1 MPGADGSI
9 LITSILIT
17 GARAPV
23 ALHLARLLHGAG
35 HRMILADTPSR
46 PIAAASKA
54 CARYHRL
61 PPPRFEPQAYADAV
75 EALIRAEG
83 ISLVIPTCE
92 EVFHLALVWHG
103 RTMPALLFAPD
114 IGLLAKVHNKHSF
127 IRLAEQIGLAVPE
140 TALLNSPDDLEAVRG
155 RSRELVFKPV
165 WSRFASHVLLRP
177 TPQALDAVAPSPAMP
192 WVAQRFIEG
201 EEISAYAVARG
212 GRLKALALYRP
223 LYRAGKGAG
232 IFFERVED
240 DAARELVER
249 VVAGTTWTG
258 QISFDL
264 MREPGGRVLPLECNP
279 RAVSGLHFFRD
290 PAHFV
295 DAVLDDGPEVA
306 PDVSAP
312 QTVRLAM
319 WIYGLPAALRL
330 GGLARFRKAMR
341 ESEELLDWPGDS
353 APVKAQWPA
362 LAEIA
367 RVALRQRISLQSA
380 STRDI
385 EWNGPGSG

>member
-1 MPGADGSI
+1 MSDAGADR
-9 LITSILIT
+9 SILIT

-35 HRMILADTPSR
+35 HRVILADTPAR

-61 PPPRFEPQAYADAV
+61 PPPRFEPQGYADAV

-83 ISLVIPTCE
+83 IGLVIPTCE
-92 EVFHLALVWHG
+92 EVFHLALTWRG
-103 RTMPALLFAPD
+103 RTMPARVFAPD
-114 IGLLAKVHNKHSF
+114 LGLLAQVHNKHSF
-127 IRLAEQIGLAVPE
+127 IRLAERLGLEVPE
-140 TALLNSPDDLEAVRG
+140 TTLLNSRDDVEAVRD
-155 RSRELVFKPV
+155 RARELVFKPA
-165 WSRFASHVLLRP
+165 WSRFASHVVLRP
-177 TPQALDAVAPSPAMP
+177 PPQALDAIAPSPAMP
-192 WVAQRFIEG
+192 WVAQRFVEG
-201 EEISAYAVARG
+201 EEISAYAVARE
-212 GRLKALALYRP
+212 GRLKALALYRS

-232 IFFERVED
+232 IFFERIED

-249 VVAGTTWTG
+249 IVAGTSWTG

-264 MREPGGRVLPLECNP
+264 MREADGRVLPLECNP

-290 PAHFV
+290 PARFV
-295 DAVLDDGPEVA
+295 DAVLGDGPEVA
-306 PDVSAP
+306 PDVTAP

-319 WIYGLPAALRL
+319 WIYGLPAALRS
-330 GGLARFRKAMR
+330 GGFGRFRKAMR
-341 ESEELLDWPGDS
+341 KGQELLDWPGDS
-353 APVKAQWPA
+353 APVTAQWPA

-367 RVALRQRISLQSA
+367 GVAWRERISLQAA

-385 EWNGPGSG
+385 EWNGPG

>member
-1 MPGADGSI
+1 MPGADK
-9 LITSILIT
+9 TVLIT

-35 HRMILADTPSR
+35 RRVILADTPAR
-46 PIAAASKA
+46 PIAAQSKA

-61 PPPRFEPQAYADAV
+61 PPPRFEPGAYAEAV
-75 EALIRAEG
+75 EALVRAE
-83 ISLVIPTCE
+83 SVELVIPTCE
-92 EVFHLALVWHG
+92 EVFYLALAWHE
-103 RTMPALLFAPD
+103 RPMRAQLFAPG
-114 IGLLAKVHNKHSF
+114 IEQLAEVHNKHAF
-127 IRLAEQIGLAVPE
+127 VRLAERLGLAAPE
-140 TALLNSPDDLEAVRG
+140 TTLLNSCDDLEAIRR
-155 RSRELVFKPV
+155 RSRDLVFKPV

-177 TPQALDAVAPSPAMP
+177 TPDFLDAIAPSAAMP
-192 WVAQRFIEG
+192 WVAQRFIDG
-201 EEISAYAVARG
+201 DEISAYAVARAG
-212 GRLKALALYRP
+212 KLKALALYRS

-240 DAARELVER
+240 RAPRELVER
-249 VVAGTTWTG
+249 IVAGTAWTG

-264 MREPGGRVLPLECNP
+264 MREASGRVLPLECNP

-290 PAHFV
+290 PARFA
-295 DAVLDDGPEVA
+295 DAVLGDGPQVA
-306 PDVSAP
+306 PDVTAP

-319 WIYGLPAALRL
+319 WIYGLPAALRS

-341 ESEELLDWPGDS
+341 EGQELLDWPGDP

-367 RVALRQRISLQSA
+367 GVAWRQGISLQAA

-385 EWNGPGSG
+385 EWNGPNG